1 MSLNIKTDAMTG
13 DVYFTPYLSYVAIL
27 NQTGTGNPTVAI
39 MNATDS
45 NYIGNI
51 TWTRID
57 ENGNFRGTLTG
68 AFPLN
73 KTLVFLGQIGVTAQ
87 AGTTDVNFVYLAVQ
101 FDDVLIDT
109 PIEIRVY
116 PV

>member
-1 MSLNIKTDAMTG
+1 MALNIKTDAMTG

-27 NQTGTGNPTVAI
+27 NQTGTDNPVAAV
-39 MNATDS
+39 MNSGDS
-45 NYIGNI
+45 NYIGSVV
-51 TWTRID
+51 WTRID
-57 ENGNFRGTLTG
+57 ANGNFHGTLSA

-73 KTLVFLGQIGVTAQ
+73 KTLVFLGQIGVAAQ
-87 AGTTDVNFVYLAVQ
+87 AGTTDVNYVYLALG

-116 PV
+116 P